1 MEQRNF
7 DSHLAVRASR
17 LHFLDGVSKVDIAQK
32 LDLSRF
38 KVARLIDEAVERGLV
53 RIEVLD
59 PGGVEDELAT
69 NLTAQFGLN
78 DAIVVPNSPATSDT
92 LTELGGATAR
102 YLAERLHPGD
112 VLGLGWGSS
121 VGAVVD
127 ALPRANHPGPV
138 DAVQLAG
145 GFPSAEPSFN
155 GAEVTLAA
163 AHAMHGRSHLL
174 HAPALMESAE
184 ARDVLHAEPTVTAT
198 INTYEQVTMTLT
210 GIGALRPSPV
220 SAIYRGNILG
230 NSAVQLLTRAG
241 AVGDACCHFIDANGT
256 VIPELADRT
265 SGIGVEQVRN
275 IPLRIGVV
283 TGRAKLLAIA
293 AALRSKLITV
303 LATDQDTAN
312 ALLTM
317 QEES

>member
-1 MEQRNF
+1 MERRNF
-7 DSHLAVRASR
+7 DPHLAVRASR
-17 LHFLDGVSKVDIAQK
+17 LHFLDGVSKVDVAKQ

-53 RIEVLD
+53 RIEISD
-59 PGGVEDELAT
+59 PGGVENELAT
-69 NLTAQFGLN
+69 KLRTRFGLD
-78 DAIVVPNSPATSDT
+78 DAIVVPNSPAASDT

-102 YLAERLHPGD
+102 FLLDRLSPGA

-121 VGAVVD
+121 VGAVVS

-163 AHAMHGRSHLL
+163 AHAMHGQSHLL
-174 HAPALMESAE
+174 HAPALVESVAS
-184 ARDVLHAEPTVTAT
+184 RDVLHAEPTIAAT
-198 INTYEQVTMTLT
+198 IGTYERVTVALT

-230 NSAVQLLTRAG
+230 DSATHLLSQG
-241 AVGDACCHFIDANGT
+241 DAVGDACCHFIDPDGN

-265 SGIGVEQVRN
+265 SGIAVQQVQR
-275 IPLRIGVV
+275 IPLRVGIAV
-283 TGRAKLLAIA
+283 GRAKLLAIA

-303 LATDQDTAN
+303 LATDQDTAE
-312 ALLTM
+312 AVLTT
-317 QEES
+317 EDR